1 MTSGHLRGHLVLA
14 VALLLC
20 LWVASI
26 ASAAIGPVNYEWYQD
41 DTHRAKVEE
50 TFIPWQEMVTWGPD
64 WYKGPDLNCWEYTV
78 DVDPSLYVDSFTIHA
93 SGVTLADAW
102 NANGWD
108 NPLTGVPLDD
118 ITWTMG
124 QGAPLDGQTGMFRM
138 WANAQRGIIT
148 GSLHWYTTDLAGA
161 PVDDGIAGGDVSGPV
176 TTPEP
181 GSLVLLV
188 CGIAGAGG
196 LLRRRLG

>member
-1 MTSGHLRGHLVLA
+1 MTSGHLRGHLVLIA
-14 VALLLC
+14 ALLLC
-20 LWVASI
+20 LWVVSI
-26 ASAAIGPVNYEWYQD
+26 ASATQIGPINYEWYQD
-41 DTHRAKVEE
+41 CTHRAKVEE
-50 TFIPWQEMVTWGPD
+50 TFVPWQDLEVLGGD
-64 WYKGPDLNCWEYTV
+64 WYKGPGYNLWEYTV
-78 DVDPSLYVDSFTIHA
+78 DVDVGVLADVFTIHA
-93 SGVTLADAW
+93 SGVTLEDAW

-138 WANAQRGIIT
+138 WADAQRGIIT
-148 GSLHWYTTDLAGA
+148 GSLHIVG
-161 PVDDGIAGGDVSGPV
+161 DGTASGDVSGPV

-196 LLRRRLG
+196 LLRRRLS